1 MKEGGLKTDS
11 FFHRFFREFPD
22 AFFTLIGESR
32 QKAKR
37 YKFTS
42 VEVKETAFRFDG
54 IFLPKTKRDLVY
66 FVEVQFQKLSRFY
79 ARLFA
84 EIYIYLAQHDVPNDW
99 RAVVIFPK
107 RALDPGVHQHYRELF
122 ESGRVICI
130 YLEDLP
136 AKQRERFPLNLLQII
151 SDSEQQVLATVKKLT
166 RQLPKQIHGAQ
177 ERERIFQLIIT
188 LLMSK
193 FPQLTRKEAEKMVQ
207 PMLSDPKES
216 RWYKELVSERV
227 HEIAQIMLKKK
238 MAPALVE
245 ELTGLSAREVR
256 ALNKKPAARKRA
268 SVSRA
273 A

>member
-1 MKEGGLKTDS
+1 MKTDS
-11 FFHRFFREFPD
+11 FFYRFFRDFPE
-22 AFFTLIGESR
+22 AFFTLIGESQR
-32 QKAKR
+32 KAR
-37 YKFTS
+37 HYKFTS

-54 IFLPKTKRDLVY
+54 IFQPKTKSDLVY
-66 FVEVQFQKLSRFY
+66 FVEVQFQKLPRFY

-84 EIYIYLAQHDVPNDW
+84 EIYIYLAQNKIPNDW

-107 RALDPGVHQHYRELF
+107 RAFDPGVHQHYRELF

-136 AKQRERFPLNLLQII
+136 AAQSERFPLNLLQII

-166 RQLPKQIHGAQ
+166 QKLPKQIRGMRGQ
-177 ERERIFQLIIT
+177 RRIVELLVT
-188 LLMSK
+188 LLMGK
-193 FPQLTRKEAEKMVQ
+193 FPHLTRKEIEKMVD
-207 PMLSDPKES
+207 PMFLDLRKS
-216 RWYKELVSERV
+216 RAYQ
-227 HEIAQIMLKKK
+227 EIASEKAKEIAKSMLKKK
-238 MAPALVE
+238 MAPALIE

-268 SVSRA
+268 GLSRA